1 MVRILLILF
10 TDAVK
15 GVSIQMKAITK
26 TAFVSLII
34 SLITA
39 FHLPLMA
46 GNVET
51 QRNKWPQSMGLAKER
66 CVLVEI
72 RKCNS
77 SRSIFKALDEPED
90 YCGTGVI
97 IEKDLVLTTAHL
109 LRPDSQT
116 LVDGRVAR
124 IVKKSKEFDLALLS
138 VETENLPI
146 IDIAERTK
154 RGQQVFCVGN
164 PGKSRNAVIGG
175 EVVQMDNQFI
185 YTDVFQHIK
194 LAMGASGSGLYSST
208 GCLIGLQKGMLPGE
222 EEHPP
227 LSVSIPG
234 EIILAFLMEGGLSP
248 NLRKSQGSGRHEIHT
263 GLSAESPPMK

>member
-1 MVRILLILF
+1 
-10 TDAVK
+10 
-15 GVSIQMKAITK
+15 MKAIRK

-34 SLITA
+34 SLIA
-39 FHLPLMA
+39 ASHLPLMA
-46 GNVET
+46 GHVES
-51 QRNKWPQSMGLAKER
+51 QRDKWQHCRGVAKKR

-77 SRSIFKALDEPED
+77 ARSIFKALDEPEN

-116 LVDGRVAR
+116 LVDGRAAR
-124 IVKKSKEFDLALLS
+124 IIKKSKKFDLALLT
-138 VETENLPI
+138 VETENLPRI
-146 IDIAERTK
+146 EIAERTK

-164 PGKSRNAVIGG
+164 PGKSRNAVIWG
-175 EVVQMDNQFI
+175 EVVQMDDQFI
-185 YTDVFQHIK
+185 YTDAFQNIE

-222 EEHPP
+222 QEHPA

-234 EIILAFLMEGGLSP
+234 EIIRAFLMEGGLSK
-248 NLRKSQGSGRHEIHT
+248 NLLKSRGSGRHEIQT
-263 GLSAESPPMK
+263 GLSAESPSME

>member
-1 MVRILLILF
+1 
-10 TDAVK
+10 
-15 GVSIQMKAITK
+15 MKAIRK

-39 FHLPLMA
+39 SHLPLMA
-46 GNVET
+46 EHVQT
-51 QRNKWPQSMGLAKER
+51 QGDKWPRCMGVAKKR

-90 YCGTGVI
+90 YRGTGVI

-116 LVDGRVAR
+116 LVDGRAAR
-124 IVKKSKEFDLALLS
+124 IVKKSEEFDLALLS
-138 VETENLPI
+138 VETENLPR

-154 RGQQVFCVGN
+154 RGQHVFCVGN
-164 PGKSRNAVIGG
+164 PGKNRTAVMWG
-175 EVVQMDNQFI
+175 EVVQMDDQFI
-185 YTDVFQHIK
+185 YTDAFQNIK

-208 GCLIGLQKGMLPGE
+208 GCLLGVQKGMLPGDQK
-222 EEHPP
+222 HPP

-234 EIILAFLMEGGLSP
+234 EIIRAFLMEGGLSR
-248 NLRKSQGSGRHEIHT
+248 NLPKSRGSGRHEIQT
-263 GLSAESPPMK
+263 GLSAESPPME